1 MFAASGAPFKV
12 TGQVTDESGE
22 TLIGVSVQTEGGKKI
37 GQMTDIDGN
46 YSITLDGPAELVF
59 GAPDAAN
66 MIPDERKAAKNSTSR
81 AFRVNAFIKVGLSVS
96 IFRLDIVSP
105 CMTGICR
112 CQVFR

>member
-1 MFAASGAPFKV
+1 MMIEVLKSKIHCARV
-12 TGQVTDESGE
+12 TEAN
-22 TLIGVSVQTEGGKKI
+22 L
-37 GQMTDIDGN
+37 N
-46 YSITLDGPAELVF
+46 YMGSITIDEDLL
-59 GAPDAAN
+59 DAAN